1 MLNIFKNKLGNG
13 KAITILFIFTII
25 IYGTMAF
32 ILKDINMKEFINMQI
47 TLNKDT
53 FVKIINSWDNNQI
66 LEYHNHFYLDFLY
79 LISYSLLM
87 FSVVSRFYI
96 HAKVKTRGTIFLILP
111 FIIAFFDLIEN
122 VFHIYF
128 ITVNYKMPAYLV
140 MISGI
145 CSIQK
150 WVFLFVE
157 LYVIAVLFFKL
168 TILQKR

>member
-1 MLNIFKNKLGNG
+1 MLKLLREKLGN
-13 KAITILFIFTII
+13 KKYITIFFITTVF
-25 IYGTMAF
+25 IYGAMGF
-32 ILKDINMKEFINMQI
+32 ILRNVNMKEFINMQI
-47 TLNKDT
+47 TLNKSS
-53 FVKIINSWDNNQI
+53 FLGIIKSWNPKQI
-66 LEYHNHFYLDFLY
+66 SEYHNHFYLDFLF

-87 FSVVSRFYI
+87 FSIVSRFYN
-96 HAKVKTRGTIFLILP
+96 HAKVEGRGLIFLILP
-111 FIIAFFDLIEN
+111 FVIAFFDSLEN
-122 VFHIYF
+122 IFHIYF

-168 TILQKR
+168 TVLHKK